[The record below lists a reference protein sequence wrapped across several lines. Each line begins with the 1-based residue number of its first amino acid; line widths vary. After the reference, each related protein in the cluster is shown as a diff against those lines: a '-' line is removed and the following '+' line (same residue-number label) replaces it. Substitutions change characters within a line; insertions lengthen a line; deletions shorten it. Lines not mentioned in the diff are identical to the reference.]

1 MSGKKKLHSK
11 EKGKNIEKITNSEE
25 SGEETFNQLLE
36 KFALE
41 TADLVLKSQ
50 NPLTSTEEIKIQ
62 HEHENTNILLEED
75 EKKKLQLGRYQFE
88 TIKAMKQNILIR
100 KLMMIYLM
108 NFLVSSGR
116 WHAYSQCFYKRHSRG
131 IVYLQF
137 SSIESLA
144 KNGRLTLFFFSHL
157 RTAIF
162 PKKIFP
168 RRRKND

>member
-1 MSGKKKLHSK
+1 MSGKKKLHSNSK
-11 EKGKNIEKITNSEE
+11 EKGKGIEKITNSEE
-25 SGEETFNQLLE
+25 EGETFNELLE

-62 HEHENTNILLEED
+62 HENENTNVLLEED
-75 EKKKLQLGRYQFE
+75 EKTKQQLGRYQFE

-116 WHAYSQCFYKRHSRG
+116 WYAYSQCFYKRHSRG

-144 KNGRLTLFFFSHL
+144 KNGRLTFFFFSHP
-157 RTAIF
+157 RVTTIF

-168 RRRKND
+168 HR